1 MSELPLVAPDLALLG
16 EERVLI
22 DVRAPVEFAQGA
34 LPGAVNLPLM
44 EDEERRLV
52 GIEYK
57 QRGQQAAIE
66 LGQRL
71 VSGDIKA
78 ARVNAWLEALEAH
91 PEAIVYCFRGGLRSQ
106 IAQQWIQ
113 DAGVTR
119 PRIRGGWK
127 AMRQALCARIDAAA
141 DQPLLV
147 VGGLTGCAKT
157 ALIQTLDNGLDLE
170 GCARHKGS
178 AFGRHPLPAPSQIDF
193 EHAMGL
199 RLLDLPGPVVVEDES
214 RHIGAA
220 NIPLTFWR
228 AMEQAPRLRVEM
240 PLDWRLA
247 QIHKDYIDDLWEVYR
262 HQCGEWLGWALMRK
276 QLAGALGRLRK
287 RLGSA
292 RLARLQRL
300 QQLAFREHER
310 GNRQAHE
317 AWLAPL
323 LTEYYDPMYRYQLE
337 RHPEQHF
344 LHVGD
349 WESCLAAA
357 REWSAAQ
364 AAEGSA
370 TGARVEAA
378 G

>member
-1 MSELPLVAPDLALLG
+1 MIEADLSLLCQG
-16 EERVLI
+16 VPLI
-22 DVRAPVEFAQGA
+22 DVRAPVEFAQGG
-34 LPGAVNLPLM
+34 LPGAINLPLM
-44 EDEERRLV
+44 DDEERRLV

-57 QRGQQAAIE
+57 QSGQQAAIE

-71 VSGDIKA
+71 VSGGIRQARIA
-78 ARVNAWLEALEAH
+78 AWQRTVEAH
-91 PEAIVYCFRGGLRSQ
+91 PEAIIYCYRGGLRSQ
-106 IAQQWIQ
+106 IAQQWLAE
-113 DAGVTR
+113 AGVER

-127 AMRQALCARIDAAA
+127 AMRQALCVRIDAAA
-141 DQPLLV
+141 AQPLLV

-157 ALIQTLDNGLDLE
+157 ALVQQLDNGLDLE

-199 RLLDLPGPVVVEDES
+199 RLLALPGPLVVEDES
-214 RHIGAA
+214 RHIGTA
-220 NIPLTFWR
+220 NVPLTFWR
-228 AMEQAPRLRVEM
+228 AMESAPRVRVEM

-247 QIHKDYIDDLWEVYR
+247 QIHKDYIDDLWAIYR
-262 HQCGEWLGWALMRK
+262 QQFGEWLGWALMRK
-276 QLAGALGRLRK
+276 QLSSALARLQK
-287 RLGSA
+287 RLGHA

-337 RHPEQHF
+337 KRNAERF

-349 WESCLAAA
+349 WDSCLAAA
-357 REWSAAQ
+357 QAWSQERSRQLDSQPQPA
-364 AAEGSA
+364 
-370 TGARVEAA
+370 
-378 G
+378 

>member
-1 MSELPLVAPDLALLG
+1 MSELPLVEPDLALLR
-16 EERVLI
+16 ERRVLI

-34 LPGAVNLPLM
+34 LPGAINLPLM
-44 EDEERRLV
+44 DDEERRLV

-71 VSGDIKA
+71 VSGASKV
-78 ARVNAWLEALEAH
+78 ARVSAWMRVLERH
-91 PEAIVYCFRGGLRSQ
+91 PDAIVYCFRGGLRSQ
-106 IAQQWIQ
+106 VAQQWIAE
-113 DAGVTR
+113 AGVTR

-127 AMRQALCARIDAAA
+127 AMRQALCSHIDAAA
-141 DQPLLV
+141 EQPLLV

-157 ALIQTLDNGLDLE
+157 ALILALDNGLDLE

-193 EHAMGL
+193 EHAMGR
-199 RLLDLPGPVVVEDES
+199 RLLDLPGPIVVEDES
-214 RHIGAA
+214 RHIGTA
-220 NIPLTFWR
+220 NLPLTFWR
-228 AMEQAPRLRVEM
+228 AMELAPRLRVEM

-262 HQCGEWLGWALMRK
+262 KQCGEWLGWALMQK
-276 QLAGALGRLRK
+276 QLAGSLARLRK
-287 RLGSA
+287 RLGRA
-292 RLARLQRL
+292 RLDRLQRL
-300 QQLAFREHER
+300 QALAFHEHAQ

-337 RHPEQHF
+337 KHSEQRF

-357 REWSAAQ
+357 REWSTEQVRAGRVADVVS
-364 AAEGSA
+364 GS
-370 TGARVEAA
+370 
-378 G
+378 

>member
-1 MSELPLVAPDLALLG
+1 MSELPLVEPDLALLR
-16 EERVLI
+16 EKRVLI

-34 LPGAVNLPLM
+34 LPGAVNMPLM
-44 EDEERRLV
+44 DDEERRRV

-57 QRGQQAAIE
+57 ERGQQAAIE

-71 VSGDIKA
+71 VSADVKA
-78 ARVNAWLEALEAH
+78 ARVSAWMQVLERH
-91 PEAIVYCFRGGLRSQ
+91 PDAIIYCFRGGLRSQ
-106 IAQQWIQ
+106 VAQQWIAE
-113 DAGVTR
+113 AGATR

-127 AMRQALCARIDAAA
+127 AMRQALCSRIDAAA
-141 DQPLLV
+141 EQPLLV

-157 ALIQTLDNGLDLE
+157 SLILALDNGLDLE

-193 EHAMGL
+193 EHAVGL
-199 RLLDLPGPVVVEDES
+199 RLLDLPGRPFVVEDES

-220 NIPLTFWR
+220 NVPLTLWQ

-240 PLDWRLA
+240 PLDWRLN

-262 HQCGEWLGWALMRK
+262 HQCGEWLGWALMK
-276 QLAGALGRLRK
+276 KHLAGSLARLRK
-287 RLGSA
+287 RLGRA
-292 RLARLQRL
+292 RLDRLQRL
-300 QQLAFREHER
+300 QALAFREHAR

-337 RHPEQHF
+337 KHPEQRF

-349 WESCLAAA
+349 WQSCLEAA
-357 REWSAAQ
+357 RTWSAEQ
-364 AAEGSA
+364 AVSS
-370 TGARVEAA
+370 RVASVESVR
-378 G
+378 

>member
-1 MSELPLVAPDLALLG
+1 MSLPLVDPDLSLLREG
-16 EERVLI
+16 RVLI
-22 DVRAPVEFAQGA
+22 DVRAAVEFAQGA

-44 EDEERRLV
+44 DDEERRLV

-71 VSGDIKA
+71 VSGGIKA
-78 ARVNAWLEALEAH
+78 ARVVAWHSLLQTH
-91 PEAIVYCFRGGLRSQ
+91 PDAIVYCFRGGLRSQ
-106 IAQQWIQ
+106 VAQQWLA
-113 DAGVTR
+113 DAGLER

-127 AMRQALCARIDAAA
+127 AMRQGLCARIDAAA
-141 DQPLLV
+141 EQPLLV

-157 ALIQTLDNGLDLE
+157 ALIQRLSNGLDLE

-199 RLLDLPGPVVVEDES
+199 RLLSLEGPLVVEDES
-214 RHIGAA
+214 RQIGAA
-220 NIPLTFWR
+220 SVPLAFWR

-240 PLDWRLA
+240 PLDWRIG
-247 QIHKDYIDDLWEVYR
+247 QIQKDYIDDLWAIYR

-276 QLAGALGRLRK
+276 QLATALSRLRK

-292 RLARLQRL
+292 RLARLSRL
-300 QQLAFREHER
+300 QLLAFREHER
-310 GNRQAHE
+310 GNTQAHE

-337 RHPEQHF
+337 RRDPQRF

-349 WESCLAAA
+349 WDSCLAAA
-357 REWSAAQ
+357 RSWSAEVPRHDSGRLQPA
-364 AAEGSA
+364 
-370 TGARVEAA
+370 
-378 G
+378 